1 MQDVPSL
8 KKEQQQQQTVF
19 TIWQV
24 KIVLTFYSVY
34 TDFIACANCVD
45 PE

>member
-8 KKEQQQQQTVF
+8 KKEQQQQQTLF

-24 KIVLTFYSVY
+24 KRLNSYSVY
-34 TDFIACANCVD
+34 TGFIACANCVD